1 MSNELN
7 KNTNEVE
14 ETSVVTTAGT
24 ELPEKKEKKDKKT
37 AVKKENV
44 FKRIWKKI
52 VKLCKD
58 TVGEMKKVVWTPKAE
73 LAKNTKLVVVTVV
86 AIALAIAVIDTAFSY
101 LINTVA
107 GLIG

>member
-7 KNTNEVE
+7 KENGAVE
-14 ETSVVTTAGT
+14 LEASESVA
-24 ELPEKKEKKDKKT
+24 PAEKKSKKQE
-37 AVKKENV
+37 VKKENF
-44 FKRIWKKI
+44 FKRIWKKF

-73 LAKNTKLVVVTVV
+73 LAKNTKLVLVTV
-86 AIALAIAVIDTAFSY
+86 IAVSLAIAIIDFACSY

>member
-7 KNTNEVE
+7 KNAIEATE
-14 ETSVVTTAGT
+14 EKAT
-24 ELPEKKEKKDKKT
+24 ESKLPEQKKSAKP
-37 AVKKENV
+37 AVKKENF
-44 FKRIWKKI
+44 FKRFGKKI

-58 TVGEMKKVVWTPKAE
+58 TVGEMRKVVWTPKTE
-73 LAKNTKLVVVTVV
+73 LAKSTKLVIATVV
-86 AIALAIAVIDTAFSY
+86 AIGLAIAVIDTAFSY

>member
-1 MSNELN
+1 MSKEMK
-7 KNTNEVE
+7 KNANEVE
-14 ETSVVTTAGT
+14 ETSAAA
-24 ELPEKKEKKDKKT
+24 ENAKSEKKAKK
-37 AVKKENV
+37 AAAKKENF
-44 FKRIWKKI
+44 FKRTWKKF

-73 LAKNTKLVVVTVV
+73 LFKNTKLVVATVV